1 MARTAS
7 PVQTLQEE
15 AVCAICLDYYTD
27 PVSVDCGHNFCR
39 GCVTRLWGEEEDEE
53 EEWGVEPTVN
63 WEQWGDDWE
72 AEAAV
77 ARARHY
83 GWHPRRFEG
92 AGQDSYS
99 GGFGRDQRPGFQGVR
114 LDMGGLED
122 IDDYPRPRRRRGF
135 TCPLCRRSFPQ
146 PSLRPN
152 RQLANMVQAIRQMRA
167 RRAPEPAVCPK
178 HREAL
183 KLFCEVDDEA
193 ICVVCRES
201 RAHKQHS
208 VVPLEE
214 ALRERERKKEKE
226 KEKEKR

>member
-1 MARTAS
+1 ARTAS

-63 WEQWGDDWE
+63 G
-72 AEAAV
+72 AV
-77 ARARHY
+77 
-83 GWHPRRFEG
+83 GEG

-99 GGFGRDQRPGFQGVR
+99 GGFGRDQRPGF
-114 LDMGGLED
+114 GGEAGHGRPD
-122 IDDYPRPRRRRGF
+122 IDDYPPSAAPGF

-152 RQLANMVQAIRQMRA
+152 RQLANMVQAIRQMRRAA
-167 RRAPEPAVCPK
+167 REPAVCPK

-214 ALRERERKKEKE
+214 ALRENQF
-226 KEKEKR
+226 